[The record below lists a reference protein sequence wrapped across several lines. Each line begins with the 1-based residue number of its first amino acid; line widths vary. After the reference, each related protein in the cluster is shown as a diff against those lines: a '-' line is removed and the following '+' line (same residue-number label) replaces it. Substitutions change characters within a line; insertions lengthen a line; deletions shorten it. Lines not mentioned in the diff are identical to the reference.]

1 MKPRGKS
8 SRHYMATYSGDGTR
22 ARKTMYTGAS
32 ARTEGLPA
40 LFRGVGRE
48 DKWQNKTETGLRFY
62 LKHDS

>member
-1 MKPRGKS
+1 
-8 SRHYMATYSGDGTR
+8 MATYSGDGTR

-32 ARTEGLPA
+32 ARTKGLPA

-62 LKHDS
+62 LNYYRAEK